1 MAELYRQYLMD
12 LYNETKKA
20 DKLEQ
25 DINYVEDESFSNEDY
40 KEGERYKIINLSDD
54 FKLESIGKYI
64 RFIWNITNEFN
75 I

>member
-1 MAELYRQYLMD
+1 MYRQYLMD
-12 LYNETKKA
+12 LNKKTNKA
-20 DKLEQ
+20 DKLEE
-25 DINYVEDESFSNEDY
+25 DMYYVEDESFSNEDY